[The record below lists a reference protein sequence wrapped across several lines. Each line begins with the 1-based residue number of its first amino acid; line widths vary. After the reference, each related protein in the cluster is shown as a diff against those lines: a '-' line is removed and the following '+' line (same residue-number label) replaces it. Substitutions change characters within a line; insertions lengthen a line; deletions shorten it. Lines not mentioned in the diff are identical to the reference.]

1 MQDIDRN
8 REVFTKIWNIYKTYG
23 EPKTDEEWD
32 LLIGKMSEMYKQYET
47 ELCRELV
54 QVVMNLIERESKNES
69 NN

>member
-1 MQDIDRN
+1 MRDIDRN

-32 LLIGKMSEMYKQYET
+32 LLIGKMSELYKHYET

-54 QVVMNLIERESKNES
+54 QVVMNLIEGESKNDT
-69 NN
+69 